1 MASKQQVTPADT
13 GDHPGTGSDVAG
25 GTGGAAAAHR
35 PVVSTGNP
43 RLAIA
48 FPFSKIEV
56 REPSGAVAD
65 VAAMVWRL
73 AEQVAALADHV
84 ATLDSGARSS
94 AADTSVA
101 DLAAESGRMA
111 AEAGAL
117 AHRIM
122 TGS

>member
-1 MASKQQVTPADT
+1 MALKQQVTPADI

-43 RLAIA
+43 R
-48 FPFSKIEV
+48 
-56 REPSGAVAD
+56 R
-65 VAAMVWRL
+65 
-73 AEQVAALADHV
+73 
-84 ATLDSGARSS
+84 ARSS